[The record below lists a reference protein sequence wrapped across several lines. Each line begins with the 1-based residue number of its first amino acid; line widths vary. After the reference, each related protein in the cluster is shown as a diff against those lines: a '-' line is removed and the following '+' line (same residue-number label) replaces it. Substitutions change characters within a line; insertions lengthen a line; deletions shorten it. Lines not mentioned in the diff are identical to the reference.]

1 MAPHSISWSSALLV
15 QTILVSVLYGLA
27 ILLFVH
33 SMRALLRRAK
43 MRDMVNYP
51 LFISAPFL
59 FVFATLHVLGTWLR
73 AYRGFVVY
81 APGPEAYWALI
92 TTPEKTLGQAGQIAG
107 VALADGMT
115 VYRCWAIWDRRW
127 TVVLV
132 PTLTLVATFVSS
144 VVFVTLQ
151 HHVDVQTS
159 IFDKMVT
166 QWTEAWLASSLIT
179 TGICTLLITWRLVRV
194 QTSLRESGA
203 HIGAGNRT
211 VTSRVVVILIESAAI
226 YSINNLLYC
235 VLYAVNQVPETW
247 FSGMESTVAS
257 ITFSLIIIRVDHA
270 VETRKVFMSTPV
282 PLSGIQQR
290 SPGAVFDLKAG
301 RMGASAGTGTETE
314 L

>member
-1 MAPHSISWSSALLV
+1 MAQDSVSWSSALLV

-27 ILLFVH
+27 ILLFID

-43 MRDMVNYP
+43 TRDTVNYP

-59 FVFATLHVLGTWLR
+59 FLFATLHVLGTWLR

-127 TVVLV
+127 AVVLV
-132 PTLTLVATFVSS
+132 PLLTLIATFVSS
-144 VVFVTLQ
+144 VVFVTIQ
-151 HHVDVQTS
+151 HQVNVQTS
-159 IFDKMVT
+159 IFSKTVT

-179 TGICTLLITWRLVRV
+179 TGICTLLITWKLVRV

-203 HIGAGNRT
+203 HLGAGKRT

-226 YSINNLLYC
+226 YSLNNLLYC
-235 VLYAVNQVPETW
+235 VLYAMNSVPETW

-257 ITFSLIIIRVDHA
+257 ITFSLIIIRVDQA
-270 VETRKVFMSTPV
+270 IASRKVLVSTSV

-290 SPGAVFDLKAG
+290 PPGAAFDAKSG
-301 RMGASAGTGTETE
+301 GKGAAESASTSGDV
-314 L
+314 